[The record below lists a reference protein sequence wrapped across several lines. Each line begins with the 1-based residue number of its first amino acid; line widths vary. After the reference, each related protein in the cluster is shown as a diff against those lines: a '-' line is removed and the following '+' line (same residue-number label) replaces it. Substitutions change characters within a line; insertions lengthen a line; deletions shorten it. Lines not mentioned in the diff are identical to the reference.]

1 MNILHISNKPI
12 YPQVDGGCIAMA
24 KLLSSLTQL
33 ATVKHVFLQTPKHPF
48 SPNAYPKEISLE
60 LPAESTFI
68 DTSIRPLSALKA
80 LISGKNYNLKR
91 FHGEKFEK
99 ALLAYIQTNAFDT
112 IVLESLFLAPYINA
126 IRAVFSGNI
135 IIRTHNVEHE
145 LWEQQ
150 AASASGFK
158 KWYLRSLARS
168 MKREEIVLLNSADAI
183 WTITSEDAQRFHE
196 LGITKPIHVI
206 PVVMETS
213 PQAADYASGDFFHLG
228 SMNWVPNQLAVKRLV
243 SELWPQ
249 LQLDKTQHQ
258 LHLAGSFPDA
268 MEETAAPGINYHG
281 FVQHA
286 ETFMQQH
293 GILVAPITA
302 GSGVRIKLLEAM
314 ALGVPCITTPLGAT
328 GIRIEEDCLK
338 IASSNEEWL
347 HAMETLALSAEN
359 RQELGTNA
367 QRYMEKYHSFA
378 AINAQIH
385 AALER

>member
-24 KLLSSLTQL
+24 KLLSSLMQV
-33 ATVKHVFLQTPKHPF
+33 ATVKHVFLHTPKHPF
-48 SPNAYPKEISLE
+48 TPGIYPKEISPE
-60 LPAESTFI
+60 LPNETTFI
-68 DTSIRPLSALKA
+68 DTAIRPVSALKA

-91 FHGEKFEK
+91 FHSEEFEK
-99 ALLAYIQTNAFDT
+99 VLLAYIQTNAFDT
-112 IVLESLFLAPYINA
+112 IVLESLFLAPYIKT
-126 IRAVFSGNI
+126 IRTVFNGKI

-150 AASASGFK
+150 AVTASGFK

-168 MKREEIVLLNSADAI
+168 LKREEIVLLNNADAI
-183 WTITSEDAQRFHE
+183 WTITSEDAQRFKE
-196 LGITKPIHVI
+196 LGITKPIQVI

-213 PQAADYASGDFFHLG
+213 TQAADYESGDFFHLG

-243 SELWPQ
+243 SELWPL

-258 LHLAGSFPDA
+258 LHIAGSFPES

-281 FVQHA
+281 FVQNA
-286 ETFMQQH
+286 DTFMQQH

-328 GIRIEEDCLK
+328 GIRFEEDCLK

-347 HAMETLALSAEN
+347 HTMETLALSTEN
-359 RQELGTNA
+359 RQELGRKA

-378 AINAQIH
+378 TINAQIL